1 VVRLFHTLTSSST
14 PRGTA
19 YLPEVTLEAARE
31 IITERSLYEGEP
43 DGVIVPLAIALDA
56 DR

>member
-1 VVRLFHTLTSSST
+1 MVRLFHTLTSSST